1 MRAVRPQLWLLLI
14 LALNAFALDAT
25 AQYFAFGRN
34 KVQYRN
40 FEWYYIQSEHFD
52 VYFTEGG
59 EYLAKFTADAA
70 EAAYATIRK
79 DFRYE
84 INNRIAFI
92 VYKSHNDFQ
101 QNNVI
106 SEYLEEGVGGVTEL
120 YKNRIVIPFDGDY
133 RRFRHVIHHELIHA
147 VVNDMIYGGSVQSAI
162 ANNIRLQIP
171 LWFNEGIAE
180 YQALE
185 WDTNSDMFISD
196 AIINNYLAP
205 IPQLYGYFAYRGGQ
219 SVWKF
224 ISEKYG
230 REKISEIMARLRATR
245 NLDAAFR
252 GSLGLSIEEL
262 SEKWLREQ
270 KVTYWPEIAR
280 REDINTV
287 MKKLTD
293 HRKDG
298 SNYNTSPAISPQGDK
313 FAFISDRSG
322 YFDIYVGS
330 TLNPKEQRRL
340 VAGQTSPDFEELKI
354 LTPGITWSPDG
365 KKIAL
370 ATKAGEQD
378 AIMFI
383 DVETGATE
391 KLSFALDGIFSVDW
405 SPDGEKLAFIGNQ
418 DYRSD
423 VYVYHLKTG
432 ELINL
437 TNDVFSDADPSWSP
451 DGKKIYF
458 SSDRQNYT
466 LIFPDTLSN
475 ARPYRTG
482 QSSRDVFKMRL
493 HDYSQY
499 DLYELTLANASVRR
513 LTATDGVDESSP
525 VIGPDGKR
533 MLFISDR
540 NGVYNIYE
548 MILEGIES
556 LGPLAGATASL
567 ELLPA
572 TLPQPKV
579 RPITDLLSGIRHI
592 SLSRDGTKLLGVGLD
607 YGGFDIYM
615 LRMPFERQVKTTLK
629 NGELEPTAWGK
640 VMVKV
645 QTMKFAENTGLLKN
659 KGAQYQAL
667 VFGER
672 AVQVAQRSGQP
683 SKSATSL
690 NFDSTAAS
698 PAKAQDKSPAPQPEN
713 KLGFNPRK
721 YVFAEGFDNSV
732 LYSKLSRAE
741 AQGQSVAQTPAPAAQ
756 DSIVISEPRI
766 NVKNFVFDRSNL
778 NSLSEKI
785 KEAERQTVADK
796 PRNSTDEDGE
806 YKVKRYRLSFSPDI
820 VYGGAGYDAIWGA
833 RGSGVFAFS
842 DLLGNHQLIIF
853 TNLQFDLQNSDYG
866 ITYAYLANRMDY
878 AFSAFHQARF
888 LGLQNPTNPNF
899 IDFFRFR
906 LYGATLSAQY
916 PLTRFDRF
924 DFSLGYLTLSKENLD
939 GTFGNESVG
948 FFYPA
953 ITFTHDDSRPFLYA
967 PIAGT
972 RYAVSL
978 SGTAGSRVNFA
989 SILFDYRT
997 YFNFARYYS
1006 FVVRLSGA
1014 ASVGGTPQNYFIGGT
1029 ENWIN
1034 RQFENNTI
1042 PISSVQDFIFTTPAI
1057 PLRGHNFNAQ
1067 NGTRF
1072 ALINTELRF
1081 PFLQALPLGPIP
1093 IPLYYLMGTIFADAG
1108 VAWSNDSRLR
1118 LRFKDVPN
1126 GQTPYYNDILAGVGW
1141 GIRTVFLGFVLRFD
1155 MAWAYYTQGF
1165 SEPKYY
1171 ISLGGDF

>member
-1 MRAVRPQLWLLLI
+1 
-14 LALNAFALDAT
+14 
-25 AQYFAFGRN
+25 
-34 KVQYRN
+34 
-40 FEWYYIQSEHFD
+40 
-52 VYFTEGG
+52 
-59 EYLAKFTADAA
+59 
-70 EAAYATIRK
+70 
-79 DFRYE
+79 
-84 INNRIAFI
+84 
-92 VYKSHNDFQ
+92 
-101 QNNVI
+101 
-106 SEYLEEGVGGVTEL
+106 
-120 YKNRIVIPFDGDY
+120 
-133 RRFRHVIHHELIHA
+133 
-147 VVNDMIYGGSVQSAI
+147 
-162 ANNIRLQIP
+162 
-171 LWFNEGIAE
+171 
-180 YQALE
+180 
-185 WDTNSDMFISD
+185 
-196 AIINNYLAP
+196 
-205 IPQLYGYFAYRGGQ
+205 
-219 SVWKF
+219 
-224 ISEKYG
+224 
-230 REKISEIMARLRATR
+230 
-245 NLDAAFR
+245 
-252 GSLGLSIEEL
+252 
-262 SEKWLREQ
+262 
-270 KVTYWPEIAR
+270 
-280 REDINTV
+280 
-287 MKKLTD
+287 
-293 HRKDG
+293 
-298 SNYNTSPAISPQGDK
+298 
-313 FAFISDRSG
+313 
-322 YFDIYVGS
+322 
-330 TLNPKEQRRL
+330 
-340 VAGQTSPDFEELKI
+340 
-354 LTPGITWSPDG
+354 
-365 KKIAL
+365 
-370 ATKAGEQD
+370 
-378 AIMFI
+378 
-383 DVETGATE
+383 
-391 KLSFALDGIFSVDW
+391 
-405 SPDGEKLAFIGNQ
+405 
-418 DYRSD
+418 
-423 VYVYHLKTG
+423 
-432 ELINL
+432 
-437 TNDVFSDADPSWSP
+437 
-451 DGKKIYF
+451 
-458 SSDRQNYT
+458 
-466 LIFPDTLSN
+466 
-475 ARPYRTG
+475 
-482 QSSRDVFKMRL
+482 
-493 HDYSQY
+493 
-499 DLYELTLANASVRR
+499 
-513 LTATDGVDESSP
+513 
-525 VIGPDGKR
+525 
-533 MLFISDR
+533 
-540 NGVYNIYE
+540 
-548 MILEGIES
+548 
-556 LGPLAGATASL
+556 
-567 ELLPA
+567 
-572 TLPQPKV
+572 
-579 RPITDLLSGIRHI
+579 
-592 SLSRDGTKLLGVGLD
+592 LGVGLD

-667 VFGER
+667 LFGER

-683 SKSATSL
+683 SKSANSL
-690 NFDSTAAS
+690 NLDSTAAS
-698 PAKAQDKSPAPQPEN
+698 PAKAKAQSSEPQPEN

-732 LYSKLSRAE
+732 LYSKPSRAE
-741 AQGQSVAQTPAPAAQ
+741 AQGKSVAQTPAPAAQ

-989 SILFDYRT
+989 SILLDYRT

-1118 LRFKDVPN
+1118 LRFKDAPT